1 MPAPTASFNMSRVVF
16 KIAFFCVFGPVYLTL
31 ASVGLRVL
39 MPAVFGMKL
48 SKLPL
53 PFVSALD
60 DFKSTYQLDVAFL
73 SALGLFFFIAQ
84 VWDALMQTVIY
95 HDGGADLDARTNV
108 PALREVFRY
117 GGIALLAID
126 AIVIFLGVLHQSVWS
141 AGAFSAVVVTA
152 LYAVLMVMSAA
163 TAAFLKHN

>member
-1 MPAPTASFNMSRVVF
+1 MPAARSSVRPSRVLF

-53 PFVSALD
+53 PFVSALEGYQ
-60 DFKSTYQLDVAFL
+60 STYALDVAFL
-73 SALGLFFFIAQ
+73 SAIGLFFFISQ
-84 VWDALMQTVIY
+84 VFDALMQTVLY
-95 HDGGADLDARTNV
+95 HDGGDDLDPRTNV

-117 GGIALLAID
+117 GGIALLVID
-126 AIVIFLGVLHQSVWS
+126 AVVIFLGVLHQSVWS

-152 LYAVLMVMSAA
+152 LYAVLMVMAAA
-163 TAAFLKHN
+163 TAAYLKHN